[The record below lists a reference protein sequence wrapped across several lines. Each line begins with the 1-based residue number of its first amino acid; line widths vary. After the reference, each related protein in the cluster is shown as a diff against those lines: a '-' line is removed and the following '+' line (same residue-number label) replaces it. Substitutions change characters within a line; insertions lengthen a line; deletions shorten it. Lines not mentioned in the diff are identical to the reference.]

1 MTLAAGE
8 ISCCTPGEK
17 KNHFYNILEVL
28 YFHALILYLLYK
40 KIKINLRSSTYT
52 QLYYFG
58 MNMN

>member
-28 YFHALILYLLYK
+28 YFHAQILYLLYK
-40 KIKINLRSSTYT
+40 KLR
-52 QLYYFG
+52 
-58 MNMN
+58 